1 MRASQD
7 QDGHHGRVGIGAF
20 ARVLG
25 DVVGKPEDVPD
36 FDALWQ
42 AASPGAEFATMG
54 CGTFR
59 KMSGPVDGYVVE
71 SIRRTLKEQEVA
83 AAEVD
88 RVIFATSDALLGDL
102 GPDFAARV
110 LRTMG
115 MSSSVPLVLSY
126 QQCCSSLAALSHGW
140 ELLRDER
147 VAHVV
152 LVFLDYTRDD
162 RERIRPFALFSDAV
176 TSCLISRARAGT
188 VRLLASAVHTDE
200 AGLRGE
206 DSFASR
212 QQAARA
218 VLSEVFEDSGR
229 GLQDVA
235 KVFPTNLYWP
245 VTVFNAAAAGITR
258 EKLHFA
264 DTLRSYGHCG
274 NSDWLINLAD
284 HQDRVG
290 IRPATT
296 YLAQASAPGFFA
308 GALLEGV

>member
-1 MRASQD
+1 MRASHG
-7 QDGHHGRVGIGAF
+7 QDGRFDRVGIGSF

-25 DVVGKPEDVPD
+25 DAVGKPEEVPD

-59 KMSGPVDGYVVE
+59 KMSEPVDGYVVE
-71 SIRRTLKEQEVA
+71 SIRQTLKEQQVA

-88 RVIFATSDALLGDL
+88 RVVFATSDALLGEL

-110 LRTMG
+110 LHSVG

-126 QQCCSSLAALSHGW
+126 QQCCSSLAALAYGW
-140 ELLRDER
+140 ELFRDAR
-147 VAHVV
+147 VTHVV
-152 LVFLDYTRDD
+152 LVFLDVTPDD
-162 RERIRPFALFSDAV
+162 RDRVRSFALFSDAV
-176 TSCLISRARAGT
+176 TSCLISRDRPGA

-218 VLSEVFEDSGR
+218 ALSEVFEDG
-229 GLQDVA
+229 GAVLADVE

-274 NSDWLINLAD
+274 NSDWLINLVD

-290 IRPATT
+290 IRPAAT

-308 GALLEGV
+308 CALLAGV